1 MESAEAKS
9 GVKVNDH
16 IVLLCTGFNKHKLSI
31 ARSVWKNPQ
40 LTVEATRWL
49 YDRGSHMHGVEGG
62 SGSPVRASAI
72 VND

>member
-1 MESAEAKS
+1 MAILSCSAPAS
-9 GVKVNDH
+9 TNANYPSLD
-16 IVLLCTGFNKHKLSI
+16 
-31 ARSVWKNPQ
+31 SVWKNPQ

-49 YDRGSHMHGVEGG
+49 YDRGSRMHGVEGG